1 MPAALIAI
9 SGLLVGCAA
18 GYVTRR
24 ARLCTFGAFEDAV
37 GSGDW
42 RRLKIFGLALGVA
55 LVGTQALVAGG
66 LLDPALTAYGQS
78 RLPWLSIAIGAFMF
92 GLGMALIGSCPFGSL
107 VRLGGGD
114 LRALV
119 TLLIFGLFAVAWL
132 RGVFSDFRI
141 EWIESVHIET
151 TSPAE
156 ALALPYGGLVIAG
169 ALAAALFWAVR
180 REQRLRHATRMLTA
194 ALVLGLCIVAGW
206 AATALLADPF
216 ESAARPQSLT
226 FVSPVARALYGAFFD
241 IGAWIDFGVMSVVGV
256 ALGSLIAALRND
268 EFHWEAF
275 DDSREMRRHLLGALL
290 MGSGGVLAGGCTIGQ
305 GLTAGSLLSPSWPI
319 AIGGMALGARLGIQ
333 LLIEGPLR
341 EVVTNRVQRLRE
353 SRAFRR

>member
-1 MPAALIAI
+1 MIAI

-18 GYVTRR
+18 GYATRH

-55 LVGTQALVAGG
+55 LIGTQALVAVGA
-66 LLDPALTAYGQS
+66 LDPAMSPYGQS
-78 RLPWLSIAIGAFMF
+78 RLPWLSIAAGGFMF
-92 GLGMALIGSCPFGSL
+92 GLGMALVGTCAFGSL
-107 VRLGGGD
+107 IRLGGGD
-114 LRALV
+114 LRGLV
-119 TLLIFGLFAVAWL
+119 TLLVFGLFALAWL
-132 RGVFSDFRI
+132 RGVFFNFRI
-141 EWIESVHIET
+141 EWIESVQIET
-151 TSPAE
+151 GAPVD
-156 ALALPYGGLVIAG
+156 ALPLPYAGLVVAMV
-169 ALAAALFWAVR
+169 LAAALALAVR
-180 REQRLRHATRMLTA
+180 REKRLRHATRMLTA

-216 ESAARPQSLT
+216 ESVARPQSLT
-226 FVSPVARALYGAFFD
+226 FVSPVARGLYGAFFD
-241 IGAWIDFGVMSVVGV
+241 IGAWVDFGVMSVIGV
-256 ALGSLIAALRND
+256 ALGSLFAAWRNG

-275 DDSREMRRHLLGALL
+275 DDSREMRRHLLGAVL
-290 MGSGGVLAGGCTIGQ
+290 MGTGGVLAGGCTIGQ

-319 AIGGMALGARLGIQ
+319 AVAGMALGARLGIQ

-341 EVVTNRVQRLRE
+341 EVVTNRVQRFRE

>member
-1 MPAALIAI
+1 MPGALVAI

-18 GYVTRR
+18 GFMTRR

-55 LVGTQALVAGG
+55 LVGAQGLIAAG
-66 LLDPALTAYGQS
+66 LLDPAMTAYGQP
-78 RLPWLSIAIGAFMF
+78 RLPWLSIILGAFMF
-92 GLGMALIGSCPFGSL
+92 GLGMALVGTCAFGSL
-107 VRLGGGD
+107 IRLGGGD

-119 TLLIFGLFAVAWL
+119 TLLVFGLFAIAWL
-132 RGVFSDFRI
+132 RGVLVDVRI
-141 EWIESVHIET
+141 NWIESFQAEVG
-151 TSPAE
+151 SPAE
-156 ALALPYGGLVIAG
+156 SLGFPYAGL
-169 ALAAALFWAVR
+169 ALAAGIALLLALAVR
-180 REQRLRHATRMLTA
+180 REKRLRNAKRMLTA
-194 ALVLGLCIVAGW
+194 AFVLGLCIVAGW
-206 AATALLADPF
+206 AATSLLADPF
-216 ESAARPQSLT
+216 ESTQRPQSLT
-226 FVSPVARALYGAFFD
+226 FVSPVARALFGAFFNA
-241 IGAWIDFGVMSVVGV
+241 GAWVDFGVMSVAGV
-256 ALGSLIAALRND
+256 ALGSFIAALVND

-275 DDSREMRRHLLGALL
+275 DDSREMRRHLLGAVL

-305 GLTAGSLLSPSWPI
+305 GMTAGSLLSPSWPL
-319 AIGGMALGARLGIQ
+319 AMGGMALGARLGIQ

>member
-1 MPAALIAI
+1 MPAAIIAI
-9 SGLLVGCAA
+9 VGLLVGFAA
-18 GYVTRR
+18 GFVTRR

-55 LVGTQALVAGG
+55 LLGTQALVAAG
-66 LLDPALTAYGQS
+66 LLDPAATAYGQD
-78 RLPWLSIAIGAFMF
+78 RLAWLSITIGAFMF
-92 GLGMALIGSCPFGSL
+92 GLGMALVGTCAFGSL
-107 VRLGGGD
+107 IRLGGGD

-119 TLLIFGLFAVAWL
+119 TLLVFGLFAIAWL
-132 RGVFSDFRI
+132 RGVLSGFRVN
-141 EWIESVHIET
+141 WIESVQVEAR
-151 TSPAE
+151 SPVDM
-156 ALALPYGGLVIAG
+156 LPLPYPGLLVAIVVT
-169 ALAAALFWAVR
+169 AALVWTVR
-180 REQRLRHATRMLTA
+180 REQRLRHARRMLTA

-216 ESAARPQSLT
+216 ETTARPQSLT
-226 FVSPVARALYGAFFD
+226 FVSPVARALFGAFLD
-241 IGAWIDFGVMSVVGV
+241 AGAWVDFGVMSVVGV
-256 ALGSLIAALRND
+256 VAGSFAAALNND

-275 DDSREMRRHLLGALL
+275 DDSREMRRHLLGAVL

-305 GLTAGSLLSPSWPI
+305 GLTAGSLFAPSWPI
-319 AIGGMALGARLGIQ
+319 AMAAMALGARIGIQ

-341 EVVTNRVQRLRE
+341 EVLTSSVQRLRN